1 MNKWGVVVE
10 AGLRSEKTESLQ
22 WALIVWEMG
31 KSNLVKTECKI
42 FFLYE
47 LIVKAVKEVKF
58 AA

>member
-22 WALIVWEMG
+22 WALIVWKMG